1 MYMTE
6 SKRPTTDEKYG
17 RAVHARNLK
26 VERDHTRSNIADILI
41 AAGWSRGKLGVALMR
56 LQSEWDGAEKPRRLS
71 PDAVRVLATKMP
83 RQVPLVLSEAG
94 LRARNIRGFVAGEL
108 DAAHEAAKL
117 TADEW
122 HSIELGFL
130 FQKLK
135 TLPEVRERMSDY
147 AWLSDME
154 SPDVKAA
161 ALIAWWLH
169 HVCPSCGGNKWLLI
183 PGTNR
188 QSGRPCLKCRGSGET
203 SIPWGI
209 EGRQLLAEME
219 ESIRGAKNS
228 MSAAS
233 R

>member
-1 MYMTE
+1 MTD

-26 VERDHTRSNIADILI
+26 IERDHTRSNIADILI

-71 PDAVRVLATKMP
+71 PDATRMLATKMP

-108 DAAHEAAKL
+108 DAQHEAAKL

-122 HSIELGFL
+122 HLIELGFL
-130 FQKLK
+130 LQKLK
-135 TLPEVRERMSDY
+135 TLAEVRERISEY
-147 AWLSDME
+147 AWLADME
-154 SPDVKAA
+154 SADVKAS

-203 SIPWGI
+203 PIPWGI

-219 ESIRGAKNS
+219 ESIRSAKNS
-228 MSAAS
+228 MGAAS